1 MRKKV
6 PTTFTR
12 NLNMPKNLNKLKPQL
27 MKNWQDYIESQ
38 SGEISGKALIK
49 GKDVTVEYVVERL
62 RDFEK
67 AEDLME
73 EYGITEDEIR
83 ACLVYKDLY
92 EKPYVLSEAEKK
104 AIEKAERQI
113 EVGNFYTNNEVNKM
127 MDELLYESHHSDK

>member
-1 MRKKV
+1 V

>member
-1 MRKKV
+1 
-6 PTTFTR
+6 
-12 NLNMPKNLNKLKPQL
+12 